1 MSSLV
6 TAPRRAGSRS
16 RGATPSVRVRGRSTG
31 ADLLIGLAFALV
43 VIVVSL
49 AGSGGVDLA
58 PNTWIQVA
66 LVALTAAVA
75 TALVVLSPARP
86 LWGGTTLLL
95 FGGLAAL
102 TYASIGWSVQ
112 PANSWLEANRTLS
125 YLGAFAT
132 AAGLARMWPGRWRA
146 VVGGIA
152 TAATAISLYA
162 LIVKVFPATLDAG
175 DPLGRLRA
183 PFDYWSAVGLMA
195 AMGIPACLWAGA
207 RRDQAPALRAL
218 TVPAIAILIPALLL
232 SYSRGALIVAVVGTA
247 FWFALV
253 PLRLRG
259 ALILAVGAAGG
270 AAISIWALSTRSIT
284 ADGVAIAAR
293 TGAGHS
299 FGLVLLVV
307 LALAT
312 AAGFATAFAT
322 DRVRLSPRLR
332 RRTGT
337 VLIAL
342 AALLP
347 VAGVAA
353 LAASSRGLTGEVSH
367 IWSTL
372 TNPNGVVGDQP
383 GRLVQLSNS
392 RPHYWSEALKI
403 GEHHLLAGV
412 GALGFSTAQGQY
424 TSGVWNTVHAH
435 VDHAHGYLLETFA
448 DFGLIGIA
456 LSVALLVAW
465 LVAAGRALGVCKP
478 ARLATALRAPPA
490 EYAAEHAGLLT
501 LAAVV
506 LTFGL
511 HSLIDWTWFI
521 PGTTVPA
528 LVAAGWL
535 AGRGPL
541 EAPVGRLAQ
550 RRRLARSPAAAAI
563 VAAIV
568 VAAVAAAWG
577 IVQPLRSADAYDSAV
592 TELTRG
598 NTGAALTDARQAQ
611 VSDPVS
617 VDPLWLL
624 AVIHGGAGDHAA
636 ARHDLVKATS
646 VQPSN
651 PETWQRLGCYDLGR
665 DNSAA
670 SRAELA
676 RARALAPGQTQI
688 TTDPAGFC
696 ASVDA

>member
-6 TAPRRAGSRS
+6 TARGRAGPRS
-16 RGATPSVRVRGRSTG
+16 GGVTPTVGVRGRSAST
-31 ADLLIGLAFALV
+31 DLLAGALLAIVL
-43 VIVVSL
+43 IVVSF
-49 AGSGGVDLA
+49 AASGGVDLA

-66 LVALTAAVA
+66 LVAIGAAVA
-75 TALVVLSPARP
+75 IALVMLSPARP
-86 LWGGTTLLL
+86 RWGGATVLL

-102 TYASIGWSVQ
+102 TYASISWSVQ

-125 YLGAFAT
+125 YLGAFAA

-146 VVGGIA
+146 VIGGVA
-152 TAATAISLYA
+152 TAATVISLYA
-162 LIVKVFPATLDAG
+162 LIVKVFPATLDTG

-183 PFDYWSAVGLMA
+183 PFDYWNAVGLMA

-207 RRDQAPALRAL
+207 RREQAPVLRAL

-232 SYSRGALIVAVVGTA
+232 SYSRGALIVAVIGTA

-259 ALILAVGAAGG
+259 AVILAAGAAGG
-270 AAISIWALSTRSIT
+270 AAISIWALSTRSIN

-312 AAGFATAFAT
+312 AAGVATTFAT
-322 DRVRLSPRLR
+322 DRVRVAPAVR

-337 VLIAL
+337 VLIVL
-342 AALLP
+342 VALLP
-347 VAGVAA
+347 VAGIAA
-353 LAASSRGLTGEVSH
+353 LTASSRGLTGEVSH
-367 IWSTL
+367 IWNTL
-372 TNPNGVVGDQP
+372 TNPNGVVSDRP
-383 GRLVQLSNS
+383 DRLVQLSNS

-403 GEHHLLAGV
+403 GEHHLVAGA

-424 TSGVWNTVHAH
+424 TSGVFDSLHAH
-435 VDHAHGYLLETFA
+435 VDHAHGYLHETFA

-456 LSVALLVAW
+456 LSLALLVAW
-465 LVAAGRALGVCKP
+465 TVAAARALGVRWSLRP
-478 ARLATALRAPPA
+478 AIALRAPPA

-506 LTFGL
+506 LMFGL

-521 PGTTVPA
+521 PGTAVLA
-528 LVAAGWL
+528 LVCAGWL

-541 EAPVGRLAQ
+541 RAPVGRLA
-550 RRRLARSPAAAAI
+550 RRRQPSRSPAAGAITAAVL
-563 VAAIV
+563 VATVV
-568 VAAVAAAWG
+568 VAWV
-577 IVQPLRSADAYDSAV
+577 IVQPLRSADAYDAAV
-592 TELTRG
+592 VQVTRG
-598 NTGAALTDARQAQ
+598 NAAAALTDAREAQA
-611 VSDPVS
+611 SNPVS
-617 VDPLWLL
+617 VDPLWLQ
-624 AVIHGGAGDHAA
+624 AAIHSGAGDPGA
-636 ARHDLVKATS
+636 ARRELVKATS

-651 PETWQRLGCYDLGR
+651 PETWERLGCYDLTRGR
-665 DNSAA
+665 PAA
-670 SRAELA
+670 A
-676 RARALAPGQTQI
+676 RAGLRRALELAPGQTQI
-688 TTDPAGFC
+688 RTDPTGFC
-696 ASVDA
+696 AAVDG

>member
-16 RGATPSVRVRGRSTG
+16 GGVTPIARVRGRSAS

-75 TALVVLSPARP
+75 IALLVLSPARP

-125 YLGAFAT
+125 YLGAFAA
-132 AAGLARMWPGRWRA
+132 AAGLVRMWPGRWRA

-152 TAATAISLYA
+152 TATTALSLYA

-183 PFDYWSAVGLMA
+183 PFDYWNAVGLMA

-232 SYSRGALIVAVVGTA
+232 SYSRGALIVAAIGTA

-259 ALILAVGAAGG
+259 AMILAVGAAAG

-284 ADGVAIAAR
+284 ADGVGIAAR

-307 LALAT
+307 LGLAS
-312 AAGFATAFAT
+312 AAGFATAFVT
-322 DRVRLSPRLR
+322 DRVLLAPELR
-332 RRTGT
+332 RRTGI

-342 AALLP
+342 VALLP
-347 VAGVAA
+347 VAGIAA

-367 IWSTL
+367 VWSTL

-412 GALGFSTAQGQY
+412 GALGFSTAQGRY
-424 TSGVWNTVHAH
+424 TSGVWNAVHAH
-435 VDHAHGYLLETFA
+435 VDHAHGYPLETFA
-448 DFGLIGIA
+448 DFGVVGTL
-456 LSVALLVAW
+456 LSLALLVAW
-465 LVAAGRALGVCKP
+465 AVAAARALGARKP
-478 ARLATALRAPPA
+478 RELATALRAPPPG
-490 EYAAEHAGLLT
+490 YAAEHAGLLT

-506 LTFGL
+506 LIFGL

-521 PGTTVPA
+521 PGTAVLA

-541 EAPVGRLAQ
+541 EAPVGRLAR
-550 RRRLARSPAAAAI
+550 RRRLSRAPVVVAI
-563 VAAIV
+563 VAAVIV
-568 VAAVAAAWG
+568 ATLAAAWV
-577 IVQPLRSADAYDSAV
+577 IVQPLRSADAYDAAV
-592 TELTRG
+592 IQVTRG
-598 NTGAALTDARQAQ
+598 NTAAALTDARQAQ
-611 VSDPVS
+611 VSDPLS

-624 AVIHGGAGDHAA
+624 AAIQSGAGEHVA
-636 ARHDLVKATS
+636 ARRELIKATS

-651 PETWQRLGCYDLGR
+651 PETWARLGCYDLGGGR
-665 DNSAA
+665 SAA
-670 SRAELA
+670 AQAELA
-676 RARALAPGQTQI
+676 RSLRLAPGQTQI
-688 TTDPAGFC
+688 RTDPIGFC
-696 ASVDA
+696 TSVDG